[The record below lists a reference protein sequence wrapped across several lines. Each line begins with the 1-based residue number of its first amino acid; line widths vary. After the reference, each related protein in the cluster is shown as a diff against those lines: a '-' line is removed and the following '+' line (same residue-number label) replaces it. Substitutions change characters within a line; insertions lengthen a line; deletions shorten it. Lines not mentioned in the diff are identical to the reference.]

1 MRQKN
6 SALMQS
12 IKEYAEAYFLKNRTW
27 PSLGQISTH
36 LKIGKTT
43 AYRYLHTMH
52 ENGMLSYDSAQGV
65 RTDLADKVR
74 FDTCM
79 VAVLGDVSCGLPKY
93 ADENIE
99 SYLEL
104 PRQLLGEGT
113 FFLLR
118 ASGDSMIGADINDGD
133 LVVIKQ
139 QNTAQDGDVVVA
151 LMEDEAPLKTLFWDR
166 AQKSAR
172 LHPENPK
179 YRDIV
184 VQDVLIQGI
193 AVKVLKNVKHA
204 HSFA

>member
-12 IKEYAEAYFLKNRTW
+12 IKQFAEAYFLKNKTW

-52 ENGMLSYDSAQGV
+52 ENGMLSYDGAQGV
-65 RTDLADKVR
+65 RTELADKVR
-74 FDTCM
+74 SDTCM

-99 SYLEL
+99 SYMEL

-118 ASGDSMIGADINDGD
+118 ANGDSMVGADIDDGD

-139 QNTAQDGDVVVA
+139 QNTAQDGDIVVA
-151 LMEDEAPLKTLFWDR
+151 LMEDEATLKTLFRDGTH
-166 AQKSAR
+166 KCVR

-179 YRDIV
+179 YGDIV

-193 AVKVLKNVKHA
+193 AVKVVKNVKRTH
-204 HSFA
+204 

>member
-1 MRQKN
+1 
-6 SALMQS
+6 MQS
-12 IKEYAEAYFLKNRTW
+12 IKQFAEAYFLKNKTW

-52 ENGMLSYDSAQGV
+52 ENGMLSYDGAQGV
-65 RTDLADKVR
+65 RTELADKVR
-74 FDTCM
+74 SDTCM

-99 SYLEL
+99 SYMEL

-118 ASGDSMIGADINDGD
+118 ANGDSMVGADIDDGD

-139 QNTAQDGDVVVA
+139 QNTAQDGDIVVA
-151 LMEDEAPLKTLFWDR
+151 LMEDEATLKTLFRDGTH
-166 AQKSAR
+166 KCVR

-179 YRDIV
+179 YGDIV

-193 AVKVLKNVKHA
+193 AVKVLEYVRQMQ
-204 HSFA
+204 